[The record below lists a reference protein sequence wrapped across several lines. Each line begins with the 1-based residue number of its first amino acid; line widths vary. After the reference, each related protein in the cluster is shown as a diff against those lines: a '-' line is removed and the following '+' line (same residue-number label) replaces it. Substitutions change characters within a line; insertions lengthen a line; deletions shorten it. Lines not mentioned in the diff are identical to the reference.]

1 MIGRLPGTNAGKPFT
16 NSRLHCSRSSNTGS
30 PRPLNASDAADL
42 PSIYCVGHSD
52 SSRYMLDVVDHCDPL
67 VGQTGYMLKRGEKIK
82 KFNRRWFVL
91 QYPHLLYWE
100 TKKHSTMVPAR
111 GSIVVTECRVIESAV
126 RVHETVSTNLHFVA
140 KPTTSLELTA
150 RSVLVLLVCEFS
162 V

>member
-1 MIGRLPGTNAGKPFT
+1 
-16 NSRLHCSRSSNTGS
+16 
-30 PRPLNASDAADL
+30 
-42 PSIYCVGHSD
+42 
-52 SSRYMLDVVDHCDPL
+52 MLDVVDHCDPL

-126 RVHETVSTNLHFVA
+126 RTLLACVRACCARDRSYPSASLHVAA
-140 KPTTSLELTA
+140 KP
-150 RSVLVLLVCEFS
+150 EFEKA
-162 V
+162 